1 MKILVQ
7 VGTTRGWTARGLPP
21 TALIGNV
28 EKQTFTQ
35 KISTLAKKLGSQS
48 GNEFKNRGQTQ
59 NFSSVALKTE
69 SQQAFYY

>member
-48 GNEFKNRGQTQ
+48 GNEFKNCGQT
-59 NFSSVALKTE
+59 
-69 SQQAFYY
+69 